1 MTPAADKPLPTPDEQ
16 GNRVQE
22 REAFTRLAANTSAAM
37 IGGAVGF
44 LAFGPVGA
52 VSGVALG
59 ATGAWAL
66 HRLPTH
72 EVSK

>member
-1 MTPAADKPLPTPDEQ
+1 MTMTTDKPLATPDEQ
-16 GNRVQE
+16 SNRAQE
-22 REAFTRLAANTSAAM
+22 REAFTRFAANTSAAM

-66 HRLPTH
+66 HHLPAH
-72 EVSK
+72 EDSK